1 MGVLLSRFRSKLSTK
16 DVLEDIVKK
25 LKSIDEFQQDT
36 IESQKRIKR
45 RLLVVTVF
53 VYIIALLA
61 FLLVSSIQKC
71 KIYFFLGLLSFAV
84 CSWIFHRSMQGYY
97 NWRMVSNST
106 KSVKLRKK
114 KKDILEDVMNTET
127 YKVAKE
133 ILDVFGEKPSPP
145 PLEVRGLQT
154 PRQGGPGTELR
165 QRQID
170 PKLIAARTNA
180 PLPGQSTPS
189 NVGKLPHQIQ
199 SVQRPTQLMHYGPAP
214 LRPLPRP
221 ILPRERGFFDRLMDF
236 CVGDGPHQ
244 RYALICRHCGGHNG
258 MALQEEF
265 EYVSYGCCYC
275 YQFNPPRKQ
284 RPMGPRL
291 PVAPPATANA
301 LTKNEEED
309 KESVKEGDVAPA
321 KSESDSGDEAKS
333 TESEL
338 DLSEPLE
345 PMEPLDDTSDEKMD
359 VDVAPVSSEEKAEN
373 DAETSSLR

>member
-45 RLLVVTVF
+45 RLLYVTVF

-61 FLLVSSIQKC
+61 FLLVSAIQKC
-71 KIYFFLGLLSFAV
+71 KIYFFLGLVSFAV
-84 CSWIFHRSMQGYY
+84 CSWVFHRSVQGYY
-97 NWRMVSNST
+97 NWRMVSNSA

-114 KKDILEDVMNTET
+114 KKEILEDVMNTET

-133 ILDVFGEKPSPP
+133 ILDIFGDKPSPP

-154 PRQGGPGTELR
+154 PRQGAPGTDLR
-165 QRQID
+165 QRLVD
-170 PKLIAARTNA
+170 PKSVPARTNA
-180 PLPGQSTPS
+180 PLPGPSTPS
-189 NVGKLPHQIQ
+189 NAGSAMKFPQQIQ

-221 ILPRERGFFDRLMDF
+221 ILPRERGVVDRLIDF
-236 CVGDGPHQ
+236 FVGDGPHQ

-291 PVAPPATANA
+291 PAAPPSSAVTSI
-301 LTKNEEED
+301 KKEED
-309 KESVKEGDVAPA
+309 KDSAREEDVTTA
-321 KSESDSGDEAKS
+321 KSESDTNDEAKS
-333 TESEL
+333 TES
-338 DLSEPLE
+338 DLEGSEPLE
-345 PMEPLDDTSDEKMD
+345 PLDDSSEEKMD
-359 VDVAPVSSEEKAEN
+359 VDAATDTAAENADN
-373 DAETSSLR
+373 DAESSSLR